1 MSWQSSIQA
10 AVRLLQK
17 EESKLERELALV
29 RQKIRDLGGVRKG
42 GRGGARGGR
51 RRLSDAGRLAIS
63 RAAKR
68 RWATYRASLKKRG

>member
-17 EESKLERELALV
+17 EESKLERELAMV
-29 RQKIRDLGGVRKG
+29 RQKISALGGVGK
-42 GRGGARGGR
+42 GRGGRGGR
-51 RRLSDAGRLAIS
+51 RRLSEEGRAAIS

-68 RWATYRASLKKRG
+68 RWAGYRKSLKKGG

>member
-17 EESKLERELALV
+17 EETKLERELAVV
-29 RQKIRDLGGVRKG
+29 RQKIRELGGVGKA
-42 GRGGARGGR
+42 RGGVRGGR
-51 RRLSDAGRLAIS
+51 RRLSEAGRLAIS

-68 RWATYRASLKKRG
+68 RWASYRANLKKRG